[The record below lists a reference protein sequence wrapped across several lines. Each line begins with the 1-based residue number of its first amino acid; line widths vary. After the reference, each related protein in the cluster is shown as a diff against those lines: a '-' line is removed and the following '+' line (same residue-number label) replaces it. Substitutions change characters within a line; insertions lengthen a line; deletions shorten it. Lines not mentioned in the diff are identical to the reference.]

1 MKKIFLLSMFL
12 SLFTCGKGDNDD
24 ADIVHNIDN
33 IDQDFFECTVDY
45 VQFVDEENVIVRF
58 ESTLGKET
66 NYFYGRYSYIKDGNN
81 YTIGDDIVYI
91 VNFQTVSDKEAK
103 FRFIYG
109 GSLGFFCAQ
118 VFEELPVHIHQN
130 FDAEAELEIL
140 PTERV
145 VGKWKIKKKSNFS
158 LER

>member
-12 SLFTCGKGDNDD
+12 SLFTCGKGDNDT
-24 ADIVHNIDN
+24 DIVDNIDN
-33 IDQDFFECTVDY
+33 INQDFFECTVDY
-45 VQFVDEENVIVRF
+45 VQFVDEENAIVRF
-58 ESTLGKET
+58 EITLGKET

-91 VNFQTVSDKEAK
+91 NNFQTVSDKEAK

-118 VFEELPVHIHQN
+118 VFEELPAHIHQN

>member
-1 MKKIFLLSMFL
+1 MFIL
-12 SLFTCGKGDNDD
+12 LFTCGKGDNDT
-24 ADIVHNIDN
+24 DIVDNIDN
-33 IDQDFFECTVDY
+33 INQDFFECTVDY
-45 VQFVDEENVIVRF
+45 VQFVDEENAIVRF
-58 ESTLGKET
+58 EISLGIET
-66 NYFYGRYSYIKDGNN
+66 NYFYGRYTYTKEGNN

-91 VNFQTVSDKEAK
+91 NNFQTVSDKEAK

>member
-1 MKKIFLLSMFL
+1 MFIL
-12 SLFTCGKGDNDD
+12 LFTCGKGDNDT
-24 ADIVHNIDN
+24 DIVDNIDN
-33 IDQDFFECTVDY
+33 INQDFFECTVDY
-45 VQFVDEENVIVRF
+45 VQFVDEENAIVRF
-58 ESTLGKET
+58 ETSLGKET
-66 NYFYGRYSYIKDGNN
+66 NYFYGRYTYTKEGNN

-91 VNFQTVSDKEAK
+91 NNFQTVSDKEAK

-109 GSLGFFCAQ
+109 ESLGDFCAQ

>member
-1 MKKIFLLSMFL
+1 MFL

-58 ESTLGKET
+58 EITLVKQT
-66 NYFYGRYSYIKDGNN
+66 NYFYWRYSYIKDGNN